1 MGLDGKEALV
11 VYAAL
16 HLSVSSL
23 WPLWALLPAAI
34 ALAIFAYRRTT
45 PPLAAGPRVLLTV
58 LRATAYALLCL
69 VLASPVWNRSRH
81 DPQRARIA
89 VVVDESASMS
99 NVDAEGGPSRADA
112 ARTALA
118 GLRDALRGA
127 PVDLEVV
134 PFAAVAGGG
143 RTADEYLAAPP
154 AATGPATD
162 VLGALTQ
169 SADRARGQNLQA
181 LVLLSDGRPT
191 QGALDPAGWN
201 SAVPVF
207 TVGFGDSLS
216 GRDLA
221 IGRCDYAPVAYVES
235 QAEVE
240 VRVENSGC
248 RGQSTLLRLRQG
260 DRDIFSQRIA
270 FDQDRGRASLRIPLE
285 FRTAGRQR
293 YKLLLDPLPGERTER
308 NNAREISIEVLQNR
322 IRVLLVAARPD
333 WDTAFWA
340 RALADDPNVRAT
352 VVTRDAQ
359 GGWRTGAGAA
369 FQWPQGAGWIKD
381 YDVYVLGSTAG
392 GPGPQVWREVATA
405 VERGRGLAI
414 LGGRDG
420 VLADPAAFDALARVL
435 PVSRGRARAPQF
447 GQALPRLAPQGRH
460 HPVTAAL
467 LPLADAAGGLP
478 SLPPLLGQF
487 PDVAPKPGAFILLA
501 TEGSPAAPLVIA
513 ARAGEG
519 SAVVLNGFPLWRWG
533 MAENEAVRGA
543 AAGFAAGTVRWLVQ
557 PRDLVPV
564 TLLTPKPVYESG
576 ESVDLRAHVLDAQ
589 MAPQT
594 GASVHVDV
602 HRVDDPTPVANA
614 VLEPRSG
621 DAGEYAAALPG
632 LGPGEYEAEAT
643 ASVQGRE
650 VGRARTRFTVDAY
663 STEFADVRQD
673 VDFLREIAAR
683 SGGRY
688 GGPGD
693 IAAIAEA
700 LPRAARDVIVRSEI
714 EVWNTAPLFVLFV
727 LVLGAEWLLRK
738 RYGLL

>member
-1 MGLDGKEALV
+1 

-16 HLSVSSL
+16 HLSMSSL
-23 WPLWALLPAAI
+23 WPLWALLPAAVF
-34 ALAIFAYRRTT
+34 LAIFSYRRTT
-45 PPLAAGPRVLLTV
+45 PPLAPGPRRWLIV

-69 VLASPVWNRSRH
+69 VLASPVWNRTRH

-99 NVDAEGGPSRADA
+99 NSDAAGGPSRADA
-112 ARTALA
+112 ARTTLGAL
-118 GLRDALRGA
+118 REALRGA

-134 PFAAVAGGG
+134 PFATAAGAA
-143 RTADEYLAAPP
+143 RTPEEYLASAP

-162 VLGALTQ
+162 VLGALAT
-169 SADRARGQNLQA
+169 SSDRSRGQNLQA

-191 QGALDPAGWN
+191 QGGLDPAGWN
-201 SAVPVF
+201 AVVPVF
-207 TVGFGDSLS
+207 AIGFGDSLA

-235 QAEVE
+235 QADVE

-260 DRDIFSQRIA
+260 DRDVFSRRVT
-270 FDQDRGRASLRIPLE
+270 FDQERGRVSVRIPLE
-285 FRTAGRQR
+285 FRTPGRER
-293 YKLLLDPLPGERTER
+293 YKLVLDPLPGERTER
-308 NNAREISIEVLQNR
+308 NNSREISIEVLQNR

-340 RALADDPNVRAT
+340 RTLAEDPNVRAT

-359 GGWRTGAGAA
+359 GAWRTAEAA
-369 FQWPQGAGWIKD
+369 MFQWPQGAGWVKD
-381 YDVYVLGSTAG
+381 YDLYVLGSAAG
-392 GPGPQVWREVATA
+392 GPGAEVWREIATA
-405 VERGRGLAI
+405 VERGRGVAV
-414 LGGRDG
+414 LGARDG
-420 VLADPAAFDALARVL
+420 VLGDAAAFDALARVL
-435 PVSRGRARAPQF
+435 PVSRGRARSPQF
-447 GQALPRLAPQGRH
+447 GQSLARLAPQGRH

-467 LPLADAAGGLP
+467 LVLADAAGGLP

-487 PDVAPKPGAFILLA
+487 PDLATKPGALTLLVS
-501 TEGSPAAPLVIA
+501 EGSAAAPLVVA

-519 SAVVLNGFPLWRWG
+519 SAVVLNGFPMWRWG
-533 MAENEAVRGA
+533 LSENETVRTA
-543 AAGFAAGTVRWLVQ
+543 AAGFVSGTVRWLVQ
-557 PRDLVPV
+557 PRDLAPV

-576 ESVDLRAHVLDAQ
+576 ENVDLRAHVLDAQ
-589 MAPQT
+589 MAPQA

-602 HRVDDPTPVANA
+602 RRVEDPAPVANA
-614 VLEPRSG
+614 VLEPRAG
-621 DAGEYAAALPG
+621 QAGEYAAAMPG

-643 ASVQGRE
+643 ATAGGRE

-693 IAAIAEA
+693 VAAIAQA
-700 LPRAARDVIVRSEI
+700 LPRAARDIVVRSEVEI
-714 EVWNTAPLFVLFV
+714 WNTTPLFVLFV